1 MTGSS
6 SAGSGSAGSGSAGS
20 SRAERLPRLTPA
32 DLTAEQA
39 EVYRSITQ
47 GPRAQGKQLFP
58 LTDADGALTGP
69 FGVMLHAPALGVALQ
84 EVGAA
89 IRYRT
94 DLSDRAREIAIL
106 VVAVAMGSEFE
117 WFAHSRV
124 GAAVGLTPDELAAL
138 QKSRFR
144 SDDPVEEAV
153 AALSAA
159 LLDGRAVGD
168 EEYARYDA
176 VLGARAIVEV
186 VVLVGYYR
194 LLAQSMQV
202 FEIGVPEE
210 QT

>member
-1 MTGSS
+1 MTSS
-6 SAGSGSAGSGSAGS
+6 SK
-20 SRAERLPRLTPA
+20 AERLPRLTPG
-32 DLTAEQA
+32 DLTEEQE
-39 EVYRSITQ
+39 EVYRSITG

-94 DLSDRAREIAIL
+94 DLSARSREVAIL
-106 VVAVAMGSEFE
+106 LVAVATDSEFE
-117 WFAHSRV
+117 WYAHSRV
-124 GAAVGLTPDELAAL
+124 GASVGLTPDELDAL
-138 QKSRFR
+138 RQGRFT
-144 SDDPVEEAV
+144 SDDPGEEAV
-153 AALSAA
+153 ARLSVA
-159 LLDGRAVGD
+159 LLEGRALDDG
-168 EEYARYDA
+168 EYALYDA
-176 VLGARAIVEV
+176 VLGSRAIVEV

-210 QT
+210 